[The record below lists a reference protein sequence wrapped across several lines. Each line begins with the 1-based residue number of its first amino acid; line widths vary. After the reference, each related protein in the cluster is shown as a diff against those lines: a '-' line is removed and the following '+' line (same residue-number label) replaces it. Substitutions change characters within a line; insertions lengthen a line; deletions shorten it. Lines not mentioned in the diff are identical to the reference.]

1 MKTVVF
7 TGPEIDFPYGNKTA
21 LMDDEGRVQLCGPK
35 DMWRGGPRH
44 HPLCYDWHDIP
55 RWKVFWKE
63 LTNE

>member
-44 HPLCYDWHDIP
+44 HPLCYD
-55 RWKVFWKE
+55 
-63 LTNE
+63 